1 MSENTLLIKTVSPNS
16 SLKININEIP
26 AIKISFDN
34 FILEDTPIWSEDFEE
49 YSIMPNATEDLILST
64 NNKKMINN
72 IIFHKIPYAEVSNS
86 AGGITVSINS

>member
-16 SLKININEIP
+16 SLKININKIP
-26 AIKISFDN
+26 AVKISFDN
-34 FILEDTPIWSEDFEE
+34 FILEDIPIWSEDFEE
-49 YSIMPNATEDLILST
+49 YDIMPNATEDLILST